1 MSSLILERNTPETG
15 KRTRIER
22 DPESGCVLI
31 RSIQDTD
38 PIVDDCKRMATA
50 RDRHEISAASR
61 RGGVMVAN
69 IPIVMWLQLVR
80 LGITRDEKALRK
92 WLSRRD
98 TRHLRTDDGRSLI

>member
-1 MSSLILERNTPETG
+1 MAELILERASPATG
-15 KRTRIER
+15 KRTWLER
-22 DPESGCVLI
+22 DAESGCILI
-31 RSIQDTD
+31 RSTQNTD

-61 RGGVMVAN
+61 RGGVMIAQ
-69 IPIVMWLQLVR
+69 IPVIQWLQLVR
-80 LGITRDEKALRK
+80 LGITRDEKAMRK